1 MMTAIIASLAMCS
14 TPAES
19 VQAAV
24 ADMETIPAAF
34 RPQIRW
40 LACESREEV
49 QAVSYLI
56 NAVQRTRV
64 ILKPQQ
70 AGRLL
75 RVDLSAMADRRD
87 ANSYKE
93 LLAAWEVLAAD
104 DPYFGIKTQVVL
116 PGAKAPSTTRV
127 DGGWIDPKRAEI
139 LRKGSGSA
147 AAVLRADYFVSRVAG
162 IDYYRW
168 AGVPLTQTELF
179 EGLGINKGAVEKLAA
194 DTAANLFKSRVTHKS
209 RRIINFPAPR
219 GYLLMTLD
227 VDSESPDRSAIRNPI
242 DVDGPAGKQRYNFQ
256 AAEIFFMRAN
266 GFWGFALY
274 DAAGKR
280 QDVVPQQVAIDTHAQ
295 DGVVRP
301 GISCIRCHSQAA
313 PGALQPF
320 VDNQFPLLT
329 GQAATLKSY
338 LPEVSQR
345 VAELYDPT
353 LSRFYSTGNMNNR
366 RGWQGQGFGTAL
378 LNDGNVLVAGGI
390 DDTNGSSQ
398 SGGGVDLNSAELY
411 SPSTESFSYTGS
423 MRSASNKHKAVLL
436 QDGRV
441 LIVGGSSSS
450 EVYDPYS
457 GIFSSVGAV
466 FYRRLNHTA
475 TLLPNGKVLIT
486 GGYTAS
492 GSLSTAELFEPVSG
506 TFSQTGNM
514 KSGRDNH
521 LATLLPS
528 GKVLITGG
536 RSAATNEI
544 LDTAEIYD
552 PGTEV
557 FLVIG
562 KMNSP
567 RTGHIATLLLN
578 GKVLIAG
585 GYGGPGYDATQ
596 RCESYDPVSGQ
607 FTLGNSVITPRDE
620 PLAILLADGSVLII
634 GGGIRASEL
643 YIPSPPSDST
653 PPSNPSVIINSGAVK
668 TTSRNVTLTLSA
680 TDNVGIFG
688 YYASESPTAP
698 LSVLSTWMPIASGT
712 NYSGSVPFT
721 LSPGAG
727 SKTIYVWFKDV
738 AGNMSAVVSASIT
751 LE

>member
-75 RVDLSAMADRRD
+75 RVDLSAMSDRRD

-353 LSRFYSTGNMNNR
+353 HMEKSVKRATEDYEDAVKRATDLDGQKAAAILS
-366 RGWQGQGFGTAL
+366 
-378 LNDGNVLVAGGI
+378 
-390 DDTNGSSQ
+390 
-398 SGGGVDLNSAELY
+398 GVYEKYIERPINQKIASAELGIPAEQFVQRMG
-411 SPSTESFSYTGS
+411 PSS
-423 MRSASNKHKAVLL
+423 
-436 QDGRV
+436 
-441 LIVGGSSSS
+441 
-450 EVYDPYS
+450 
-457 GIFSSVGAV
+457 
-466 FYRRLNHTA
+466 
-475 TLLPNGKVLIT
+475 
-486 GGYTAS
+486 
-492 GSLSTAELFEPVSG
+492 
-506 TFSQTGNM
+506 
-514 KSGRDNH
+514 
-521 LATLLPS
+521 
-528 GKVLITGG
+528 
-536 RSAATNEI
+536 
-544 LDTAEIYD
+544 
-552 PGTEV
+552 
-557 FLVIG
+557 
-562 KMNSP
+562 
-567 RTGHIATLLLN
+567 
-578 GKVLIAG
+578 
-585 GYGGPGYDATQ
+585 
-596 RCESYDPVSGQ
+596 DPVVLALRAGIEVTRKDWESAWA
-607 FTLGNSVITPRDE
+607 D
-620 PLAILLADGSVLII
+620 AIL
-634 GGGIRASEL
+634 RTK
-643 YIPSPPSDST
+643 P
-653 PPSNPSVIINSGAVK
+653 
-668 TTSRNVTLTLSA
+668 
-680 TDNVGIFG
+680 
-688 YYASESPTAP
+688 
-698 LSVLSTWMPIASGT
+698 
-712 NYSGSVPFT
+712 
-721 LSPGAG
+721 
-727 SKTIYVWFKDV
+727 
-738 AGNMSAVVSASIT
+738 
-751 LE
+751 